1 MLDFLAQ
8 NEFSQEFAAMIEEQ
22 VMQKYGDILYREHPV
37 SANHLPMSVDNRA
50 AQFSPFAA
58 LTGHEEAIQETARLT
73 DRRHEMD
80 EESTRLLNERYHELL
95 ERFAEQPWISL
106 TYFVPDDRKE
116 GGKYVTVQST
126 VKKITE
132 YERQLV
138 LADERIISM
147 SDIVS
152 MQFLDQP

>member
-1 MLDFLAQ
+1 MCYLFFKME
-8 NEFSQEFAAMIEEQ
+8 NKENSYE
-22 VMQKYGDILYREHPV
+22 DIINMPHHQSTVRPH
-37 SANHLPMSVDNRA
+37 MSLNDRA

-126 VKKITE
+126 VKKIKE

-152 MQFLDQP
+152 MQFLDRP

>member
-1 MLDFLAQ
+1 MTKLKL
-8 NEFSQEFAAMIEEQ
+8 NIFSFCFIIDNI
-22 VMQKYGDILYREHPV
+22 VCFTLYRININTQGFD
-37 SANHLPMSVDNRA
+37 SSNTMTLS

-126 VKKITE
+126 VKKIKE

-152 MQFLDQP
+152 MQFLDRP

>member
-1 MLDFLAQ
+1 MLDLLAQ
-8 NEFSQEFAAMIEEQ
+8 NEFSQEFASMIEEQ
-22 VMQKYGDILYREHPV
+22 VMKKYGDILYQEHPV

-58 LTGHEEAIQETARLT
+58 LT

-126 VKKITE
+126 VKKIKE

-152 MQFLDQP
+152 MQFLDRP

>member
-1 MLDFLAQ
+1 
-8 NEFSQEFAAMIEEQ
+8 
-22 VMQKYGDILYREHPV
+22 
-37 SANHLPMSVDNRA
+37 MSVDNRA

-126 VKKITE
+126 VKKIKE

-152 MQFLDQP
+152 MQFLDRP

>member
-1 MLDFLAQ
+1 MLDLLAQ
-8 NEFSQEFAAMIEEQ
+8 NEFSQEFAATIEEQ
-22 VMQKYGDILYREHPV
+22 VMQKYGDIL
-37 SANHLPMSVDNRA
+37 
-50 AQFSPFAA
+50 
-58 LTGHEEAIQETARLT
+58 
-73 DRRHEMD
+73 
-80 EESTRLLNERYHELL
+80 STRLLNERYHELL

-126 VKKITE
+126 VKKIKE

-152 MQFLDQP
+152 MQFLDRP